1 MPRVVWLS
9 DIHLDHASEAA
20 IDSLVSDLR
29 EANADY
35 VLIGG
40 DIGEASSF
48 CGFLTMLAGSV
59 PGHVCFVLGN
69 HDYYRSSIENVRLAA
84 SSVCVEGAISW
95 LPQSS
100 VLQLSETTALVGHG
114 GWGDGRI
121 GDVFKSEIYLNDY
134 RLIDELRSVATPG
147 CMTEELVLKLNQ
159 LGNEA
164 AAFLTQQAAAAFE
177 NADHVIVLTHVP
189 PWREVCWYQGRISDD
204 NWAPHFTC
212 KAVGDALVG
221 VMESVGAD
229 KRMTVLCGH
238 SHGGGVAKIRPN
250 LEARTAEAEYGQPG
264 ICEIIEVS

>member
-1 MPRVVWLS
+1 MSRVVWLS

-20 IDSLVSDLR
+20 IDGLISDLR

-48 CGFLTMLAGSV
+48 RGFLTMLAGSA

-69 HDYYRSSIENVRLAA
+69 HDYYRSSIEGVRQVA
-84 SSVCVEGAISW
+84 SAICLEDAISW
-95 LPQSS
+95 LPQSE
-100 VLQLSETTALVGHG
+100 VLQLSESTALVGHG

-134 RLIDELRSVATPG
+134 RLIDELRSIATPG
-147 CMTEELVLKLNQ
+147 YMTDELVFKLNQ
-159 LGNEA
+159 LGDEA
-164 AAFLTQQAAAAFE
+164 AAFLRGQATAALE
-177 NADHVIVLTHVP
+177 NAEHVVVLTHVP
-189 PWREVCWYQGRISDD
+189 PWREACWYQGRISDD

-221 VMESVGAD
+221 VMESVGPD

-238 SHGGGVAKIRPN
+238 SHGGGVARILPN
-250 LEARTAEAEYGQPG
+250 LEARTAEAEYGRPG
-264 ICEIIEVS
+264 ICEIIEL